1 MPSGAG
7 AMNRAG
13 AIERPAQQADRVENK
28 PEKVEAFVS
37 LFNAIPVRNLVANLT
52 ARVETFEAA
61 GRTFPLTLND
71 ASEARNCYIC
81 CPSSAY
87 VGYAIDETRNFA
99 AHPWLRS
106 ALKALIGACAP
117 LVRASGLDH
126 QVQVN
131 NWLYSTNPVPLL
143 DRQTIAALRSALV
156 ARFPDR
162 AIVIRSLNEI
172 ADPASIAAL
181 KAEGFRMLAARQ
193 IYIIADRSSAPAM
206 TKNLKRDRKQLGATH
221 FEKVGDADFTEAD
234 YARAEQ
240 LYNMLYLDKY
250 TPLNPHYTARYIAEM
265 HRRGIISLAG
275 LRRPGGELVAV
286 TGLFENGGTLT
297 QPIVGYD
304 TSLPLGEGLYRMVMA
319 MGQDHA
325 TARGLFFNMSAGA
338 AGFKRLRGA
347 VAAIE
352 YIAVYASH
360 LPRRRRLAIR
370 VMEAV
375 LARVGIPL
383 LRRFEL

>member
-1 MPSGAG
+1 MT
-7 AMNRAG
+7 RATTMD
-13 AIERPAQQADRVENK
+13 RRAQQADRVENK
-28 PEKVEAFVS
+28 RAKVEAFVS
-37 LFNAIPVRNLVANLT
+37 LFNEIPVSDLVANLT
-52 ARVETFEAA
+52 TTVETFEVA

-71 ASEARNCYIC
+71 AGEAPNCYIC

-87 VGYAIDETRNFA
+87 IDYAIDETRNFA
-99 AHPWLRS
+99 AHPSLGRALR
-106 ALKALIGACAP
+106 ALIGACAP

-126 QVQVN
+126 QAQVN

-143 DRQTIAALRSALV
+143 DRQTVAALRSALV

-172 ADPASIAAL
+172 ADPATIAAL
-181 KAEGFRMLAARQ
+181 TAEGFRMLAARQ
-193 IYIIADRSSAPAM
+193 IYIFADRSAAPAM
-206 TKNLKRDRKQLGATH
+206 TKNLKRDRKQLGTTL
-221 FEKVGDADFTEAD
+221 FERVGDDDFSEAD

-265 HRRGIISLAG
+265 HGRGIISLAG
-275 LRRPGGELVAV
+275 LRRPGGDLVAV

-304 TSLPLGEGLYRMVMA
+304 TGLPIGEGLYRMVMA
-319 MGQDHA
+319 LAQDHA

-352 YIAVYASH
+352 YIAVYAGH
-360 LPRRRRLAIR
+360 LQRRRRMAIR
-370 VMEAV
+370 VMETV
-375 LARVGIPL
+375 LALVGIPL

>member
-1 MPSGAG
+1 
-7 AMNRAG
+7 
-13 AIERPAQQADRVENK
+13 
-28 PEKVEAFVS
+28 
-37 LFNAIPVRNLVANLT
+37 
-52 ARVETFEAA
+52 
-61 GRTFPLTLND
+61 
-71 ASEARNCYIC
+71 
-81 CPSSAY
+81 
-87 VGYAIDETRNFA
+87 
-99 AHPWLRS
+99 AHPLPRRV
-106 ALKALIGACAP
+106 LQALIGACAP

-126 QVQVN
+126 QAQVN

-156 ARFPDR
+156 ARFPGR

-193 IYIIADRSSAPAM
+193 IYIFADRSAAPAM

-221 FEKVGDADFTEAD
+221 FERVGDADFTEAD
-234 YARAEQ
+234 YARAET
-240 LYNMLYLDKY
+240 LYNMLYLEKY

-352 YIAVYASH
+352 YIAVYAGH

>member
-1 MPSGAG
+1 MSRGAV
-7 AMNRAG
+7 M
-13 AIERPAQQADRVENK
+13 ERPIQQADRVENN
-28 PEKVEAFVS
+28 PAQVEAFVE
-37 LFNAIPVRNLVANLT
+37 LFNEIPVDGLIANLT
-52 ARVETFEAA
+52 TRVETFEVA
-61 GRTFPLTLND
+61 GRIYPLTLND
-71 ASEARNCYIC
+71 AGEAPNCYIC

-87 VGYAIDETRNFA
+87 IDYAIDETRNFA
-99 AHPWLRS
+99 AHPLLRR
-106 ALKALIGACAP
+106 ALQALISACAP

-126 QVQVN
+126 QVQLN

-156 ARFPDR
+156 ARFPGR

-172 ADPASIAAL
+172 ADSTSIAAL

-193 IYIIADRSSAPAM
+193 IYIFADRSAAPAM
-206 TKNLKRDRKQLGATH
+206 TKNLKRDRKQLGTTH
-221 FEKVGDADFTEAD
+221 FERVGDADFTEAD
-234 YARAEQ
+234 YARAEA
-240 LYNMLYLDKY
+240 LYNMLYLEKY
-250 TPLNPHYTARYIAEM
+250 SPLNPHYTARYIAEM

-304 TSLPLGEGLYRMVMA
+304 TGLPLGEGLYRMVMA

-338 AGFKRLRGA
+338 ARFKRLRGA

-352 YIAVYASH
+352 YNAVYAGR

-370 VMEAV
+370 IMETV
-375 LARVGIPL
+375 LAMVGIPL
-383 LRRFEL
+383 LRRFKL

>member
-1 MPSGAG
+1 MSRAIATEMPV
-7 AMNRAG
+7 
-13 AIERPAQQADRVENK
+13 QQADRVENM
-28 PEKVEAFVS
+28 PAKVEAFVR
-37 LFNAIPVRNLVANLT
+37 LFNEVPVSDLVANLT
-52 ARVETFEAA
+52 TKVETFEVA
-61 GRTFPLTLND
+61 GRSFPLTLND
-71 ASEARNCYIC
+71 AGEAPNCYIC

-87 VGYAIDETRNFA
+87 IDYAIDETRNFA
-99 AHPWLRS
+99 AHPLLRR
-106 ALKALIGACAP
+106 ALRALIGACAP

-143 DRQTIAALRSALV
+143 DRRTIAALRSALV

-193 IYIIADRSSAPAM
+193 VYIFADRSAAPVM
-206 TKNLKRDRKQLGATH
+206 TKNLKRDRKQLGTTH
-221 FEKVGDADFTEAD
+221 FVRVGDADFSGAD

-240 LYNMLYLDKY
+240 LYNMLYLEKY
-250 TPLNPHYTARYIAEM
+250 TPLNPRYTARYIAEM
-265 HRRGIISLAG
+265 HRRGVISLAG

-325 TARGLFFNMSAGA
+325 TERGLFFNMSAGA

-352 YIAVYASH
+352 YNAVYADH

-370 VMEAV
+370 IMEGV
-375 LARVGIPL
+375 LALVGIPL

>member
-1 MPSGAG
+1 MSGSA
-7 AMNRAG
+7 
-13 AIERPAQQADRVENK
+13 AIVNRPAQQVDRVENK
-28 PEKVEAFVS
+28 PAKVEVFAS
-37 LFNAIPVRNLVANLT
+37 LFNAIPVGELIANLT
-52 ARVETFEAA
+52 TRVETFEVA
-61 GRTFPLTLND
+61 GRAFPLTLND
-71 ASEARNCYIC
+71 ASDAPNCYIC

-87 VGYAIDETRNFA
+87 IDYAIDETRNFA
-99 AHPWLRS
+99 AHPLLRG
-106 ALKALIGACAP
+106 ALKALISACAP
-117 LVRASGLDH
+117 LVRASGLGH
-126 QVQVN
+126 QAQVN
-131 NWLYSTNPVPLL
+131 NWLFSTNPVPLL
-143 DRQTIAALRSALV
+143 DRSTVAALRAKLV

-172 ADPASIAAL
+172 ADPATIAAL

-193 IYIIADRSSAPAM
+193 IYIFVDRSSAPAM
-206 TKNLKRDRKQLGATH
+206 TKNLKRDRKQLGTTP
-221 FEKVGDADFTEAD
+221 FERVGDADFSEAD

-240 LYNMLYLDKY
+240 LYNMLYLEKY

-319 MGQDHA
+319 IGQDHA

-352 YIAVYASH
+352 YIAVYAGH
-360 LPRRRRLAIR
+360 LPLRRRIAIR
-370 VMEAV
+370 IMESV
-375 LARVGIPL
+375 LALVGIPL
-383 LRRFEL
+383 LKRFEL

>member
-1 MPSGAG
+1 MPVGAG
-7 AMNRAG
+7 AMTRATTMD
-13 AIERPAQQADRVENK
+13 RRAQQADRVENK
-28 PEKVEAFVS
+28 RAKVEAFVS
-37 LFNAIPVRNLVANLT
+37 LFNEIPVSDLVANLT
-52 ARVETFEAA
+52 TRVETFEVA
-61 GRTFPLTLND
+61 GRAFPLTLND
-71 ASEARNCYIC
+71 AGEAPNCYIC

-87 VGYAIDETRNFA
+87 IDYAIDETRNFA
-99 AHPWLRS
+99 AHPSLRR
-106 ALKALIGACAP
+106 ALRALIGACAP

-126 QVQVN
+126 QAQVN

-143 DRQTIAALRSALV
+143 DRQTVAALRSALV

-172 ADPASIAAL
+172 ADPATIAAL
-181 KAEGFRMLAARQ
+181 TAEGFRMLAARQ
-193 IYIIADRSSAPAM
+193 IYIFADRSAAPAM
-206 TKNLKRDRKQLGATH
+206 TKNLKRDRKQLGTTL
-221 FEKVGDADFTEAD
+221 FERVCDDDFSEAD

-304 TSLPLGEGLYRMVMA
+304 TGLPIGEGLYRMVMA
-319 MGQDHA
+319 LAQDHA

-352 YIAVYASH
+352 YIAVYAGH
-360 LPRRRRLAIR
+360 LPRRRRMAIR
-370 VMEAV
+370 VMETV
-375 LARVGIPL
+375 LALVGIPL

>member
-1 MPSGAG
+1 MSAG
-7 AMNRAG
+7 ERAMSRAG
-13 AIERPAQQADRVENK
+13 VVERLVQQADRVENN
-28 PEKVEAFVS
+28 PAKVEAFVR
-37 LFNAIPVRNLVANLT
+37 LFNEIPVGDLVANLT
-52 ARVETFEAA
+52 TRVEAFEVA

-71 ASEARNCYIC
+71 ASEAPNCYIC

-87 VGYAIDETRNFA
+87 VDYAVDETRNFA
-99 AHPWLRS
+99 AHPLLRQG
-106 ALKALIGACAP
+106 LQALISACAP

-143 DRQTIAALRSALV
+143 DRQTVAALRSALV

-162 AIVIRSLNEI
+162 TIVIRSLNEI

-193 IYIIADRSSAPAM
+193 IYIFADRSAAPAM

-221 FEKVGDADFTEAD
+221 FVRVGDADFTEAD
-234 YARAEQ
+234 FARAEQ
-240 LYNMLYLDKY
+240 LYNMLYLNKY

-325 TARGLFFNMSAGA
+325 TERGLFFNMSAGA

-347 VAAIE
+347 EAAIE
-352 YIAVYASH
+352 YIAVYARH
-360 LPRRRRLAIR
+360 LPLRRRVAIR
-370 VMEAV
+370 IMESV
-375 LARVGIPL
+375 LALVGIPL
-383 LRRFEL
+383 LKRFEL

>member
-1 MPSGAG
+1 MSGA
-7 AMNRAG
+7 ATM
-13 AIERPAQQADRVENK
+13 EWPQQQADRVENK
-28 PEKVEAFVS
+28 PAKVEAFVR
-37 LFNAIPVRNLVANLT
+37 LFNEMPVCDLIANLKT
-52 ARVETFEAA
+52 KVETFEVA
-61 GRTFPLTLND
+61 GRAFPLTLND
-71 ASEARNCYIC
+71 ADEAPKCYIC

-87 VGYAIDETRNFA
+87 IDYAMDETRNFA
-99 AHPWLRS
+99 AHPLLRR
-106 ALKALIGACAP
+106 ALNALIRACAP
-117 LVRASGLDH
+117 LVRASGLDR
-126 QVQVN
+126 QAQVN

-143 DRQTIAALRSALV
+143 DRRTAASLRADLT

-162 AIVIRSLNEI
+162 SIVIRSLNDV
-172 ADPASIAAL
+172 ADPATIAAL

-193 IYIIADRSSAPAM
+193 IYIFADRSATPALTRDM
-206 TKNLKRDRKQLGATH
+206 KRDRARLRATP
-221 FEKVGDADFTEAD
+221 FERVGNGDFTEAD

-240 LYNMLYLDKY
+240 LYDLLYLDKY

-275 LRRPGGELVAV
+275 LRRPGGELVAI

-304 TSLPLGEGLYRMVMA
+304 IALPVADGLYRMMMA
-319 MGQDHA
+319 VAQDHA

-338 AGFKRLRGA
+338 AGFKRRRGA

-352 YIAVYASH
+352 YNAVYAGH
-360 LPRRRRLAIR
+360 LARRRRLAIR
-370 VMEAV
+370 VMETV
-375 LARVGIPL
+375 LALVGIPL

>member
-1 MPSGAG
+1 VRGA
-7 AMNRAG
+7 A
-13 AIERPAQQADRVENK
+13 AIVDRPAQPADRVENS
-28 PEKVEAFVS
+28 PAKVAAFAS
-37 LFNAIPVRNLVANLT
+37 LFNEIPVQDLIANLMT
-52 ARVETFEAA
+52 TVETFEVA
-61 GRTFPLTLND
+61 GRAFPLTRND
-71 ASEARNCYIC
+71 TNQGPNCYIC

-87 VGYAIDETRNFA
+87 LDYAMDETRNFA
-99 AHPWLRS
+99 ANPPLRR

-143 DRQTIAALRSALV
+143 DRPTVAALRSKLV

-172 ADPASIAAL
+172 ADPATIAAL

-193 IYIIADRSSAPAM
+193 IYIFADRSAAPAM
-206 TKNLKRDRKQLGATH
+206 TSDMKRDRKQLRVTR
-221 FEKVGDADFTEAD
+221 FERVGDGDFTEAD
-234 YARAEQ
+234 YARAET
-240 LYNMLYLDKY
+240 LYTMLYLDKY

-275 LRRPGGELVAV
+275 LRHPGGELVAV

-304 TSLPLGEGLYRMVMA
+304 TSLPVGEGLYRMTMA
-319 MGQDHA
+319 MAQDHA

-338 AGFKRLRGA
+338 AGFKRRRGA
-347 VAAIE
+347 VPAIE
-352 YIAVYASH
+352 YNAVYAAH
-360 LPRRRRLAIR
+360 LPPRRRMAIR
-370 VMEAV
+370 IMETV
-375 LARVGIPL
+375 LALVGIPL
-383 LRRFEL
+383 LKRFEL

>member
-1 MPSGAG
+1 M
-7 AMNRAG
+7 
-13 AIERPAQQADRVENK
+13 ERQVQQADRVENN
-28 PEKVEAFVS
+28 PAKVEAFVS
-37 LFNAIPVRNLVANLT
+37 LFNEIPVRDLIANLT
-52 ARVETFEAA
+52 TKVETFEIA
-61 GRTFPLTLND
+61 GRAFPLTLSD
-71 ASEARNCYIC
+71 ADEAPNCHIC

-87 VGYAIDETRNFA
+87 IDYAIDETRNFA
-99 AHPWLRS
+99 AHPLLRR
-106 ALKALIGACAP
+106 ALQALIGACAP
-117 LVRASGLDH
+117 LVRTSGLDH
-126 QVQVN
+126 QVQAN

-143 DRQTIAALRSALV
+143 DRQTVAALRSALV
-156 ARFPDR
+156 ERFPDR

-172 ADPASIAAL
+172 ADPATIAAL

-193 IYIIADRSSAPAM
+193 IYIFADRSAAPTM
-206 TKNLKRDRKQLGATH
+206 TKNMKLDRKQLGTTH
-221 FEKVGDADFTEAD
+221 FERVGDGDFSEAD

-240 LYNMLYLDKY
+240 LYKMLYLEKY

-265 HRRGIISLAG
+265 HRRGVISLAG

-304 TSLPLGEGLYRMVMA
+304 TGLPLGEGLYRMVMA
-319 MGQDHA
+319 FAQDHA

-347 VAAIE
+347 IAAIE
-352 YIAVYASH
+352 YSAVYAGH

-370 VMEAV
+370 VIESL
-375 LARVGIPL
+375 LAMVGIPL

>member
-1 MPSGAG
+1 MPVGAG
-7 AMNRAG
+7 AMTRATTMD
-13 AIERPAQQADRVENK
+13 RRAQQADRVENK
-28 PEKVEAFVS
+28 RAKVEAFVS
-37 LFNAIPVRNLVANLT
+37 LFNEIPVSDLVANLT
-52 ARVETFEAA
+52 TRVETFEVA
-61 GRTFPLTLND
+61 GRAFPLTLND
-71 ASEARNCYIC
+71 AGEAPNCYIC

-87 VGYAIDETRNFA
+87 IDYAIDETRNFA
-99 AHPWLRS
+99 AHPSLRR
-106 ALKALIGACAP
+106 ALRALIGACAP

-126 QVQVN
+126 QAQVN

-143 DRQTIAALRSALV
+143 DRQTVAALRSALV

-172 ADPASIAAL
+172 ADPATIAAL
-181 KAEGFRMLAARQ
+181 TAEGFRMLAARQ
-193 IYIIADRSSAPAM
+193 IYIFADRSAAPAM
-206 TKNLKRDRKQLGATH
+206 TKNLKRDRKQLGTTL
-221 FEKVGDADFTEAD
+221 FERVCDDDFSEAD

-275 LRRPGGELVAV
+275 LRRPGGDLVAV

-304 TSLPLGEGLYRMVMA
+304 TGLPIGEGLYRMVMA
-319 MGQDHA
+319 LAQDHA

-352 YIAVYASH
+352 YIAVYAGH
-360 LPRRRRLAIR
+360 LPRRRRMAIR
-370 VMEAV
+370 VMETV
-375 LARVGIPL
+375 LALVGISL